1 MKFCLGSRVSP
12 QYLKKAD
19 QIKVQPR
26 DIKQIYSLLEEYP
39 DKEIVLLVTNPPTEE
54 EVKEFNRI
62 KILSKNKFILAFNF
76 FPSTWHYGDCR
87 WYANYPVESFSEAN
101 ALIRLRSECIRLGSP
116 LFFQMDRVAL
126 LRHTQVRLVPNQA
139 YLSVVPRENGICGQW
154 IRPEDMH
161 LYWDALPD
169 IMVEFDFCQPTEEEA
184 LYRIYAEQHNW
195 PGPLSMIVQN
205 LNDNALN
212 RLLEPGIGL
221 TRLSCGHKCQD
232 PTGSCHVCPN
242 AFKLAKMLEE
252 KHAIDKN

>member
-39 DKEIVLLVTNPPTEE
+39 DKEIVLLVTNPPTRE
-54 EVKEFNRI
+54 EVKEFNQI
-62 KILSKNKFILAFNF
+62 KILSKDKFILAFNF
-76 FPSTWHYGDCR
+76 FPLYWHCGDCR

-101 ALIRLRSECIRLGSP
+101 ALIDLRSECIRLGSP
-116 LFFQMDRVAL
+116 LFFQMDKITF
-126 LRHTQVRLVPNQA
+126 LRTKIRLVPNRP

-154 IRPEDMH
+154 IRPEDLH
-161 LYWDALPD
+161 LYEELLPD
-169 IMVEFDFCQPTEEEA
+169 AIVEFDSYATTQEEA
-184 LYRIYAEQHNW
+184 LYRIYAEQGEW
-195 PGPLSMIVQN
+195 PGPLNYLVEG
-205 LNDNALN
+205 LNTDALN

-221 TRLSCGHKCQD
+221 ARLNCGHKCQD